1 MNHQFLTDLVSQTK
15 GRKVRSILPF
25 AIIGDSNDDFT
36 VGTNFCYYGAF
47 TIADAGTLDV
57 SLNGATIALTAT
69 KTAIT
74 QPIFFDS
81 VLCEK
86 IAFVGYK
93 IELE

>member
-1 MNHQFLTDLVSQTK
+1 MNHQFLIDLVSQTK

-36 VGTNFCYYGAF
+36 VSTNFCFYGAF
-47 TIADAGTLDV
+47 TIADGGSLSV
-57 SLNGATIALTAT
+57 SLNAQTIAFTAT
-69 KTAIT
+69 ETAIT

-86 IAFVGYK
+86 ISFTGYK